1 MTNEDERFIETL
13 KAQALSHGAEL
24 SVDDFIDVNHLY
36 HYWYGGDVAE
46 IKYKGYTF
54 TVSAIGDVIASLTD
68 ENGEEIARV
77 KDKGNNGVFYDEM
90 RSIIDSDEQLTLF
103 IAQERILFD
112 YNNWW
117 ECFVT
122 LPSGKFVD
130 LMWAL
135 DGYGFDEAVKE
146 VLEGMDQ
153 IIKDLDDDT

>member
-1 MTNEDERFIETL
+1 MTNEDERFIESL
-13 KAQALSHGAEL
+13 KTQALSHGADL
-24 SVDDFIDVNHLY
+24 SVDYFIDANHLY

-54 TVSAIGDVIASLTD
+54 TISAIGDVIASLTD

-77 KDKGNNGVFYDEM
+77 KDKGNHGVFYDKM
-90 RSIIDSDEQLTLF
+90 RSIITNDEQLTLL
-103 IAQERILFD
+103 IDEERIMFD

-122 LPSGKFVD
+122 TPSGKFVD

-135 DGYGFDEAVKE
+135 DGYRIDEAVKE

-153 IIKDLDDDT
+153 VIVDLEND

>member
-46 IKYKGYTF
+46 IQYKGYTF

-77 KDKGNNGVFYDEM
+77 KDKGNNGVFYKEM
-90 RSIIDSDEQLTLF
+90 CSFIDSDEQLTLF
-103 IAQERILFD
+103 IGQERILID

-135 DGYGFDEAVKE
+135 EGYKIDEAVEE
-146 VLEGMDQ
+146 VLDEMDQ
-153 IIKDLDDDT
+153 VIKDLDDET